1 MEQADTEPWG
11 WTAYFDNIKSFL
23 QDLSRRFGL
32 CNLRYAEYAVER
44 LDICLGSVNLV
55 IDQFNDALKGG
66 TSTNQNEE
74 QTRILLF
81 YRGQLEELTV
91 CMRQIATEW
100 QTLKDTLDA
109 REWSPHAY
117 RPRAIAVPTGAR
129 GRPKFQITQE
139 QLEYL
144 YSLSFSWNDIS
155 EMLGV
160 SRMTIYRC
168 RRDFNMIN
176 EAHQTLTDHQLR
188 TIITELRSELPS
200 FGETMVMGHLRT
212 CGYSVTR
219 ERMRQAIHS
228 TDPINTSL
236 RWRGN
241 LSYRRPYSVPGPN
254 SLWHIGK
261 YYYKS

>member
-1 MEQADTEPWG
+1 MEQVDTEPWG

-23 QDLSRRFGL
+23 RDLSRRFGL

-55 IDQFNDALKGG
+55 TDQFNDALQDC

-74 QTRILLF
+74 ETRILLF
-81 YRGQLEELTV
+81 YRGQLEELII
-91 CMRQIATEW
+91 CMQQIATEW
-100 QTLKDTLDA
+100 QMLKDMLDA
-109 REWSPHAY
+109 HEWSPYAY
-117 RPRAIAVPTGAR
+117 RAVAVPTGAR
-129 GRPKFQITQE
+129 GRPRFQITQE

-168 RRDFNMIN
+168 RRDFDMIN
-176 EAHQTLTDHQLR
+176 ETHQTLTDHQLR
-188 TIITELRSELPS
+188 AIITELRSELPS
-200 FGETMVMGHLRT
+200 IGETMVMGHLRAR
-212 CGYSVTR
+212 GYSVTR
-219 ERMRQAIHS
+219 ERMRRAIHS

-241 LSYRRPYSVPGPN
+241 LSCRQPYSVPGPN

-261 YYYKS
+261 CYYKL

>member
-1 MEQADTEPWG
+1 MGLDCV
-11 WTAYFDNIKSFL
+11 FDNIKSFL
-23 QDLSRRFGL
+23 RDLSRKFGL

-44 LDICLGSVNLV
+44 LEICLGSVSLV
-55 IDQFNDALKGG
+55 IDQFNDALQDHS
-66 TSTNQNEE
+66 STNQNEE
-74 QTRILLF
+74 ETQILLF

-91 CMRQIATEW
+91 CMQQIAIEW
-100 QTLKDTLDA
+100 QMLKDTLDA
-109 REWSPHAY
+109 NELSPHAY
-117 RPRAIAVPTGAR
+117 RAIAVPTGAR
-129 GRPKFQITQE
+129 GRPRFQITQE

-160 SRMTIYRC
+160 SRMTIYRY

-176 EAHQTLTDHQLR
+176 EAQQTLTDHQLR
-188 TIITELRSELPS
+188 VIITELRSEIPS
-200 FGETMVMGHLRT
+200 IGETMVMGHLRAR
-212 CGYSVTR
+212 GYNVTR
-219 ERMRQAIHS
+219 ERMRLTIHV

-254 SLWHIGK
+254 SLWHI
-261 YYYKS
+261 